1 MRHARTD
8 YKRIQDPAANPELLR
23 AYDDAMRAVARGP
36 VYVEQPAPSALELTA
51 ELRSA
56 YKLLARLTRALH
68 PTLRS
73 IVDHEGEHLPAHPID
88 DDEPVF
94 ILRARD
100 RFAPECVEHW
110 CGMLYRSREET
121 DGGDAR
127 RAVMYHA
134 DAMKQWAAQ
143 RGGAKTPDV
152 PAGALDPFY
161 VALAN
166 GGTAPSNSNSSNSDA
181 DAAFMLG
188 DVGTAPRNSNR
199 DAEGQRISVDP
210 NDEPAPSTYG
220 GDGSAAAEDLVG
232 ERITPP
238 TTSTSRDIARQIE
251 GTDGGIEP
259 R

>member
-8 YKRIQDPAANPELLR
+8 YNRIQDPAANPELLR
-23 AYDDAMRAVARGP
+23 AYHDAMRAVARGP

-51 ELRSA
+51 ELRDA

-100 RFAPECVEHW
+100 RFAPECIEHW

-152 PAGALDPFY
+152 PPGALEPFY

-166 GGTAPSNSNSSNSDA
+166 GGTAPSTANRSNSSNRDA
-181 DAAFMLG
+181 D
-188 DVGTAPRNSNR
+188 
-199 DAEGQRISVDP
+199 GQRISIDP

-238 TTSTSRDIARQIE
+238 ATAMSRDVARQIE
-251 GTDGGIEP
+251 GTNGGIEP